1 MCSNGLRWALIEPQC
16 GNFEDFYVK
25 SILENLE
32 ILKLPLF
39 PFYGSEFCSFG
50 KFQPSKSA
58 KIHKKSKLTVSKCVN
73 LTDFEP
79 LNSATLIVI
88 AAIWVQS
95 TIVIVH
101 VFFAI
106 PPAMVVIGLH
116 ARHHHHH
123 QWQTICSSLRRRE
136 AKKLHCMTR

>member
-58 KIHKKSKLTVSKCVN
+58 KIHKKSEFRANK
-73 LTDFEP
+73 
-79 LNSATLIVI
+79 
-88 AAIWVQS
+88 
-95 TIVIVH
+95 
-101 VFFAI
+101 FAK
-106 PPAMVVIGLH
+106 M
-116 ARHHHHH
+116 ARF
-123 QWQTICSSLRRRE
+123 
-136 AKKLHCMTR
+136 